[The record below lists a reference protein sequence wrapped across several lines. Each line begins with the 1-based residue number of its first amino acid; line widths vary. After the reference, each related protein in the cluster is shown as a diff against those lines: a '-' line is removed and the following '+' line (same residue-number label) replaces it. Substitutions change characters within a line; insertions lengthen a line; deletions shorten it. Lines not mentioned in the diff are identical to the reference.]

1 MRAGASTQFFFFLRF
16 ASFTDLVKLYLN
28 NDKSSGRM
36 GKLFATSFDVK
47 LRNERSNAEACGM
60 AVEELE

>member
-1 MRAGASTQFFFFLRF
+1 
-16 ASFTDLVKLYLN
+16 VKLYLN

-36 GKLFATSFDVK
+36 GELFATSFDVK